1 MKKLPDL
8 FTNTFDKKIDNN
20 EEYITIKNNNTDT
33 KKYTKY
39 EILKKIDNIFK
50 STDYI
55 LAEKA
60 LKAAADRCIA
70 VVEESEGNGSFLRE
84 LDNN

>member
-1 MKKLPDL
+1 L
-8 FTNTFDKKIDNN
+8 
-20 EEYITIKNNNTDT
+20 
-33 KKYTKY
+33 
-39 EILKKIDNIFK
+39 
-50 STDYI
+50 

-84 LDNN
+84 LDD